1 MLKIE
6 KTPEPIFFQKVREN
20 PKVRKWE
27 DVPPEI
33 KKELNRHI
41 SEQEQLY
48 NGICLCPYCE
58 RKIKVKASHIEHIRP
73 KSIFPSLTF
82 SYNNLMVSCN
92 DPNTCGHYKDHSW
105 KDTFINPVED
115 PVPCFHYSA
124 EGKIRE
130 EDERVKDTVSILNL
144 NHSALVDIRRKMFIY
159 MNCLSTGFIKE
170 FDKYIDEFPSLIHY
184 YLKSYNR
191 EI

>member
-6 KTPEPIFFQKVREN
+6 KTSEPIFFQKVREN

-33 KKELNRHI
+33 KKEL
-41 SEQEQLY
+41 
-48 NGICLCPYCE
+48 
-58 RKIKVKASHIEHIRP
+58 
-73 KSIFPSLTF
+73 
-82 SYNNLMVSCN
+82 
-92 DPNTCGHYKDHSW
+92 
-105 KDTFINPVED
+105 
-115 PVPCFHYSA
+115 
-124 EGKIRE
+124 
-130 EDERVKDTVSILNL
+130 
-144 NHSALVDIRRKMFIY
+144 MFIY

-191 EI
+191 DI

>member
-33 KKELNRHI
+33 KKELNQHI

-73 KSIFPSLTF
+73 KSKFPSLTF

-105 KDTFINPVED
+105 KDTFINPVEEERVEVCSID
-115 PVPCFHYSA
+115 DVLVNIVTSKFQIASQ
-124 EGKIRE
+124 IRE
-130 EDERVKDTVSILNL
+130 
-144 NHSALVDIRRKMFIY
+144 
-159 MNCLSTGFIKE
+159 G
-170 FDKYIDEFPSLIHY
+170 
-184 YLKSYNR
+184 
-191 EI
+191 